1 VKRSN
6 VAHLNCSIAR
16 TLEIVG
22 EWWTLLIVRDVFMGV
37 RRFDDMQR
45 DLGISRNILS
55 DRLATLV
62 DHDILERRP
71 YQQRP
76 ERFEYHLTERG
87 ADLYPVL
94 AALLRWGDRWASPDG
109 PPLRLVHRECG
120 HDTEGQT
127 TCPVCGVEVGPRD
140 VRLKKGPGWRDES
153 TSN

>member
-127 TCPVCGVEVGPRD
+127 TCPACGVEVGPRD

>member
-1 VKRSN
+1 MKRSN